1 MATSVIEKELTCS
14 ICTELL
20 FDPVTFLNCLH
31 HNCGACAKRWFG
43 SQAHNPP
50 TCPVCRRLVKSA
62 GVSPIVVSILADFL
76 ERFPDRG
83 RTPEEMDEMRG
94 VWKPGEELLPPSA
107 RAAGGEGI
115 RGMNLMPPSPR
126 LLTRLLS
133 PPPEEVLPIQ
143 IYHNP
148 PRHRPRSPVRA
159 ALPLAARRPSIP
171 PSALPSTV
179 LEILHR
185 GISPIII
192 TCDHCTRRLDTAVHL
207 ECSTCPLFHLCL
219 RCFRA
224 GRTCPSPNHCLTRQ
238 KLISSWPRRYLQVG
252 IFCDVCD
259 GWLDE
264 DRNGGARVDA
274 MFWRCNSCNDSRGW
288 SYCTRCVQRGW
299 NCTHELE
306 MWSNNRTTS
315 SGTLIRG
322 SPRLP
327 TPSLDPIGA
336 ASGLLGSGY
345 TPFLFLTAVA
355 CTLCKLAIG
364 EQNSQ
369 WLHCFGCP
377 EPHGDLCTTCFYNL
391 HRTFPSPTRSLHS
404 FYTCPRGHAM
414 GVLAQHGKRV
424 LHRGVF
430 AHAPRPRAPEWIRG
444 GGGGKAVAV
453 RGHWPEEED
462 ASCDGDDARKW
473 GRGQWLCFPAG
484 AEVLDVA
491 SAFVSED
498 RRVEWFWGSY
508 SGVGGLFP
516 GEYVAH
522 V

>member
-1 MATSVIEKELTCS
+1 M
-14 ICTELL
+14 
-20 FDPVTFLNCLH
+20 
-31 HNCGACAKRWFG
+31 
-43 SQAHNPP
+43 
-50 TCPVCRRLVKSA
+50 
-62 GVSPIVVSILADFL
+62 SPIVVSILADFL
-76 ERFPDRG
+76 ERFPERG
-83 RTPEEMDEMRG
+83 RTPEEMDEMRA
-94 VWKPGEELLPPSA
+94 VWKPGDELLPPSV
-107 RAAGGEGI
+107 RAADGEGMPGRRASVRNNANVAMQRVRPPRSNSDPPLNSI
-115 RGMNLMPPSPR
+115 SLRPGGARVTHPMPPPSPR
-126 LLTRLLS
+126 PLARLSL
-133 PPPEEVLPIQ
+133 PLPEELLPTQ
-143 IYHNP
+143 MQCHNP
-148 PRHRPRSPVRA
+148 PRRRPRSPARA
-159 ALPLAARRPSIP
+159 PLPPAARRPSLT
-171 PSALPSTV
+171 PSAPLSTV

-185 GISPIII
+185 GVSPIII
-192 TCDHCTRRLDTAVHL
+192 TCDHCSRRLDTAVHM

-224 GRTCPSPNHCLTRQ
+224 GRTCPSPSHCLTRQ

-259 GWLDE
+259 SWLDE
-264 DRNGGARVDA
+264 DRNGGARADA
-274 MFWRCNSCNDSRGW
+274 MFWRCDSCNDGRGW

-315 SGTLIRG
+315 SGTLTRG

-336 ASGLLGSGY
+336 ASGLLASGY
-345 TPFLFLTAVA
+345 TPFLFPSAVA

-364 EQNSQ
+364 EQSAQ

-377 EPHGDLCTTCFYNL
+377 EPHGDLCTICFYNL
-391 HRTFPSPTRSLHS
+391 HRTFPSATRSLHS
-404 FYTCPRGHAM
+404 FYMCPRGHAM

-430 AHAPRPRAPEWIRG
+430 AHSPRPRAPEWIRG
-444 GGGGKAVAV
+444 GSRAKAVAV

-462 ASCDGDDARKW
+462 APCDGEDTRKW
-473 GRGQWLCFPAG
+473 GRGQWLCFPVG
-484 AEVLDVA
+484 AEVLDVV

-498 RRVEWFWGSY
+498 GRVEWFWGSY

-516 GEYVAH
+516 GEYVAC